1 MEAAVA
7 SCTDLTTATCL
18 SFQLVNFPRNRTGH
32 FLIMVLSPVPDPE
45 LIPRKYLLKVT
56 DLAGLIQ
63 ANNLYNFWYEELT
76 HSGSLL
82 RAEVRPN
89 VLLKLQKVRRT
100 HRTSIPRTTL
110 TSPQPMCQEWNSEK
124 TNTNPKACPNKN

>member
-1 MEAAVA
+1 MGAIVA
-7 SCTDLTTATCL
+7 SCTDLTTDACL
-18 SFQLVNFPRNRTGH
+18 SFQHVNFPRKKTGH

-45 LIPRKYLLKVT
+45 LIPRKYLLKDT

-63 ANNLYNFWYEELT
+63 QTTYTTLWYEELT
-76 HSGSLL
+76 HSGSLI

-100 HRTSIPRTTL
+100 HRTSTLPTTP
-110 TSPQPMCQEWNSEK
+110 TPPQPMCQEWSSENP
-124 TNTNPKACPNKN
+124 NTNPKACPNKN